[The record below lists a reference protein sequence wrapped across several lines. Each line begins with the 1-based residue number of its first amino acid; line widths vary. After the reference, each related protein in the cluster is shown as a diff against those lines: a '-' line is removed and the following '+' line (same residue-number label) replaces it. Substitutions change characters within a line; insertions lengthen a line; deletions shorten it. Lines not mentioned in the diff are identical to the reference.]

1 MAGPRSPRPD
11 GGSTPPLGPRA
22 GAAASR
28 LAGAGAAGPAVS
40 GKVRLRGK
48 GASALV
54 DLSELQFDAASGAY
68 LYRGRPIDEGQIAW
82 ENESQKQAV
91 RANAVEMDP
100 GLEDDAA
107 SPEGTPLEQRTVPAG
122 GPQVFKQEDILR
134 TIDQVHDNAS
144 ALVERMVR
152 DSTMATGNPPRVR
165 SKFAGKTLDPKT
177 ASEQFIAAAIDLRRE
192 MAKPAPDTGAA
203 WKHTQKLLG
212 LMRGKDWAK
221 ELIPGFDRAAA
232 IADVD
237 PEAAGRIERAAMQG
251 DFVTDPDAPRQRLD
265 PDSLISE
272 EVAPVPTPVIR
283 GPGERRNASGQ
294 QQYDAVESA
303 RKLFDDR
310 LDALRRTIRGT
321 FQGEALNA
329 TDATTLAKLNQ
340 IVSEN
345 IGAESSRL
353 GIGAGDSGGSP
364 QSPAAAV
371 AAIEQH
377 LNRSAPAGNQR
388 TSVFPT
394 APAGEVLARSAPTRA
409 PSDAVPRPGP
419 NTVDPKAHEK
429 ANEFSQRL
437 SRLLGE
443 ELGDPFVPSQRP
455 PKPADVGAP
464 PEWTEERAS
473 AWRASE
479 GQRQADMEAAQP
491 ARRVAGTVQRPEVIR
506 QRLAELNE
514 RPAEPEQQPRLG
526 YETVNPDARLAP
538 AIEDRIGNRT
548 RDPIP
553 ESSPQEISDITRYRV
568 RLIGLPQRP
577 AGGQPLQSTNK
588 PMLVRMIPK
597 RDGSGRWEDM
607 SPLPASVIRY
617 GDRLLLIGKEGSTF
631 TVDASGVAE
640 DGAVPQRISTADA
653 RAIVASARPEVLQTP
668 SDVDRAYELYN
679 NRRRQQDGDWISMF
693 QAERSQPRPAEPTL
707 TDGGT
712 MERAAKNIGNR
723 IKTLRGDVTRWVGE
737 NVKPNS
743 QLATVLRAL
752 GIDRMLMESQPG
764 TIRVPGEPTPNRGV
778 AVAETNRVTEEAAGA
793 AATELVRALRA
804 NPNRPAVEPENLAT
818 VLSYLEANPKARLED
833 LVAGPAATNRMTEV
847 RAQREAIQ
855 NDARLTE
862 SEKAERLSDMAVA
875 EFEARYPQQSLAR
888 LKELLASP
896 GSVSTILS
904 PVLDAGRNVDAA
916 TPMTLYAV
924 DWLKRNN
931 PSVFKGPESDVRS
944 SIASQ
949 IERVVADQYFRE
961 SPDMTGQRQGAGPQA
976 SAWKARMKEEMAR
989 QGIGNLAIFGD
1000 LEDRV
1005 NLQLQSSNFDPMSM
1019 SAGES
1024 AGLAGARGGM
1034 GPDRRRKSG
1043 PRPDI
1048 DDNPELG
1055 MIERP
1060 DSAPT
1065 GLMSDESASSR
1076 QRSSVG
1082 GLTDDTRQLDTD
1094 RPDAPTDTPT
1104 QFRASPGYMKLLG
1117 DAQLLAAEMGLPD
1130 AQITGDLS
1138 TLVPAME
1145 GRFAELRS
1153 QTGSDVADRLRQKRV
1168 DAFERRMQR
1177 LNQASAAMVPRD
1189 DSSAPGSFA
1198 SLFGNDDQ
1206 RRAFASTLFRGGSED
1221 LENNMRMLYL
1231 NWINNPMARNAI
1243 DRDGRAG
1250 VNPFFAAPRQ
1260 VLDGSD
1266 LGAYESANVEW
1277 FFSRLADLEN
1287 ERRSLAP
1294 TLMGDTLDRQLNPG
1308 DRAIPDDI
1316 ARSRTQERLNNID
1329 SEIAALKDSYPGV
1342 LESYQQFKDEMGSVF
1357 RREIGE
1363 LSATAPA
1370 GAQVGQPTGF
1380 GAVREFFAPQ
1390 GQGSR
1395 TPVGDLF
1402 RPPMNRVAEPDR
1414 KTRVAEL
1421 QAFLQTIDDTAGN
1434 IRGAF
1439 PDSVTQP
1446 EQSLLRFI
1454 AANPEG
1460 KLNADEIASLQRL
1473 VRGEQVDI
1481 SPDTLQKLEQA
1492 GIFGEAILRRDKTR
1506 SLGRGLFPQDRLGGV
1521 AREQEIP
1528 VGAQVPARSA
1538 LGSTPDIDPE
1548 PPASQLRRIQEL
1560 EATLEFARTPQERL
1574 RVLQQ
1579 LQQAQANA
1587 NVVDTQ
1593 ATPTLSTVDRA
1604 ERSGLPVSGVEA
1616 VDRRMRDIS
1625 ELAQMVRDLENRSS
1639 PVNYDVTP
1647 SGPVVLPRGRG
1658 ELSRKAGEAVGPLN
1672 ELELDENTLTPL
1684 PDQLTGSGFY
1694 VDPNSQGGRL
1704 VESLAGMRRPVTAGE
1719 LLAQRGAAPAPRSP
1733 VDSATVALQGLANL
1747 KGKDG
1752 RPMGVDISPFSPDD
1766 PDLAQQLS
1774 RMADEFER
1782 MASSGE
1788 GQLPNRYMD
1797 DNSEQLAAVA
1807 RAYRTAAQTVNQ
1819 ASIDTRPQRGVVG
1832 DAAPGVGLEG
1842 QASEAQP
1849 RVYLGGGQPLSGQ
1862 PASRPPAFF
1871 RNRDGTTFLK
1881 VTAEDGGA
1889 GRPLFVP
1896 VNTDRDVNFRVN
1908 EQGRLVP
1915 YRAGQDP
1922 RLEQAAPIPES
1933 EPKRQ
1938 RTPAGDE
1945 RGYEEY
1951 WIEQGWIAPGER
1963 AAPETQTGD
1972 EFYDNAPANRMDDE
1986 LGSAALPAMGGM
1998 ALNQPAGDTN
2008 TYVNDPETV
2017 LRRLRQTVRPVAGLV

>member
-22 GAAASR
+22 AAAASR

-48 GASALV
+48 GASVLV

-107 SPEGTPLEQRTVPAG
+107 SPEGTPLEQRTAPAG
-122 GPQVFKQEDILR
+122 SPQVFKQEDILQ

-165 SKFAGKTLDPKT
+165 PKFAGKTLDPKT

-192 MAKPAPDTGAA
+192 MAKPAPDAGAA

-265 PDSLISE
+265 QDSLISE
-272 EVAPVPTPVIR
+272 EVAPVQTPVLR
-283 GPGERRNASGQ
+283 GPQENRNAAAAPQ
-294 QQYDAVESA
+294 EAALESA
-303 RKLFDDR
+303 QTNFADKLA
-310 LDALRRTIRGT
+310 ALRRTIRGT
-321 FQGEALNA
+321 FQDRTGPDTAARGDRMNS
-329 TDATTLAKLNQ
+329 TDDATRSRLQ
-340 IVSEN
+340 RIVRE
-345 IGAESSRL
+345 GLGEQAGL
-353 GIGAGDSGGSP
+353 GIGEVAGLGDALE
-364 QSPAAAV
+364 SPAQAV
-371 AAIEQH
+371 AQIEDY
-377 LNRSAPAGNQR
+377 LRNQSVAATR
-388 TSVFPT
+388 TSTFPT
-394 APAGEVLARSAPTRA
+394 APSPGRGGAG
-409 PSDAVPRPGP
+409 
-419 NTVDPKAHEK
+419 
-429 ANEFSQRL
+429 
-437 SRLLGE
+437 
-443 ELGDPFVPSQRP
+443 
-455 PKPADVGAP
+455 
-464 PEWTEERAS
+464 
-473 AWRASE
+473 
-479 GQRQADMEAAQP
+479 
-491 ARRVAGTVQRPEVIR
+491 GTVQRPDAIR
-506 QRLAELNE
+506 ARMAELN
-514 RPAEPEQQPRLG
+514 AEAAESLAPQG

-548 RDPIP
+548 RDQLP
-553 ESSPQEISDITRYRV
+553 ESSPEALNALTRYRV
-568 RLIGLPQRP
+568 RLEGTPQRP

-597 RDGSGRWEDM
+597 QDGSGQWEDLA
-607 SPLPASVIRY
+607 PLPATVVRY
-617 GDRLLLIGKEGSTF
+617 GDTYLLIG
-631 TVDASGVAE
+631 E
-640 DGAVPQRISTADA
+640 DGGSLAVVRGGDLSGQGVLATPVDISEA
-653 RAIVASARPEVLQTP
+653 RSIAASSPPEVIQTQ
-668 SDVDRAYELYN
+668 SDIARAYELYN
-679 NRRRQQDGDWISMF
+679 NRQRTQKSGNPFQDNRDWISLF
-693 QAERSQPRPAEPTL
+693 QAERSQPRPAGPTL
-707 TDGGT
+707 ADGGT

-743 QLATVLRAL
+743 QLATVLRTL

-804 NPNRPAVEPENLAT
+804 NPNRPAVEPENLAA

-931 PSVFKGPESDVRS
+931 PSVFTGPESDVRS
-944 SIASQ
+944 NIASQ

-961 SPDMTGQRQGAGPQA
+961 SPDMAGQRQGAGPQA
-976 SAWKARMKEEMAR
+976 SAWKARMKEEMSR
-989 QGIGNLAIFGD
+989 QGIGNLSIFGD

-1034 GPDRRRKSG
+1034 SPDRRRKSG

-1048 DDNPELG
+1048 DDNPALG

-1065 GLMSDESASSR
+1065 GLMSDEMANSR
-1076 QRSSVG
+1076 QRSLVG
-1082 GLTDDTRQLDTD
+1082 GLTDGTRQLDTD
-1094 RPDAPTDTPT
+1094 RPDAPNDTPA
-1104 QFRASPGYMKLLG
+1104 QFRAGPGYMKLLG

-1168 DAFERRMQR
+1168 DDFERRLQR
-1177 LNQASAAMVPRD
+1177 LNQTSAAMVPRE
-1189 DSSAPGSFA
+1189 DSSSPGSFA

-1579 LQQAQANA
+1579 LQQAQAGA

-1694 VDPNSQGGRL
+1694 VDPSSQGGRL

-1807 RAYRTAAQTVNQ
+1807 RAYRTAAQTVNK
-1819 ASIDTRPQRGVVG
+1819 AYIDTRPQRGIVD
-1832 DAAPGVGLEG
+1832 DATPGMGLEG

-1915 YRAGQDP
+1915 YRAGQGT
-1922 RLEQAAPIPES
+1922 RLEQAVPIPES
-1933 EPKRQ
+1933 EPQRQ
-1938 RTPAGDE
+1938 RAPAGEFDSIREYFDE
-1945 RGYEEY
+1945 KGWLEPEE
-1951 WIEQGWIAPGER
+1951 EAPP
-1963 AAPETQTGD
+1963 APQTGD

-2008 TYVNDPETV
+2008 TYVNDPEAV
-2017 LRRLRQTVRPVAGLV
+2017 LRRLRQTVRPAAVMA